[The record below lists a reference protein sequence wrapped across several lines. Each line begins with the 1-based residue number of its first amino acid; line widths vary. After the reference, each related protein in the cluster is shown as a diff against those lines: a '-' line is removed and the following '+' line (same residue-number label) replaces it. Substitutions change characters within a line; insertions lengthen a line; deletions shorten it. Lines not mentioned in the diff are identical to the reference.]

1 MFDYRW
7 LFFFFY
13 ARLLSYFVLISEKK
27 FFFFFFW
34 PRNDGRTET
43 FRFFETN
50 ANVRVFMYVSLCSPG
65 VTPLEILFSH
75 VITQFV
81 VMCGQ
86 TALVLIFMILVFGV
100 ECKGDI
106 SLVIALTILQ
116 GLCGMCF
123 GKWTIKRKNRN
134 FPWKFFFFYYYCL
147 FVLVFSQVSSYRPYV
162 NWKGTPFSWLWEA
175 STRRFYSAVCCV
187 FP

>member
-1 MFDYRW
+1 MEKNIQRNHNFPSFLIQHRSPVNGNSITA
-7 LFFFFY
+7 
-13 ARLLSYFVLISEKK
+13 ARVFRVASVRVCRFNGKRFEFSYFSS
-27 FFFFFFW
+27 
-34 PRNDGRTET
+34 
-43 FRFFETN
+43 
-50 ANVRVFMYVSLCSPG
+50 AG

-123 GKWTIKRKNRN
+123 GKCGNT
-134 FPWKFFFFYYYCL
+134 
-147 FVLVFSQVSSYRPYV
+147 S
-162 NWKGTPFSWLWEA
+162 
-175 STRRFYSAVCCV
+175 RRISFWQNAAV
-187 FP
+187 

>member
-1 MFDYRW
+1 MCI
-7 LFFFFY
+7 LN
-13 ARLLSYFVLISEKK
+13 II
-27 FFFFFFW
+27 
-34 PRNDGRTET
+34 
-43 FRFFETN
+43 
-50 ANVRVFMYVSLCSPG
+50 VFAG

-106 SLVIALTILQ
+106 SLVITLTILQ

-123 GKWTIKRKNRN
+123 GK
-134 FPWKFFFFYYYCL
+134 
-147 FVLVFSQVSSYRPYV
+147 
-162 NWKGTPFSWLWEA
+162 
-175 STRRFYSAVCCV
+175 
-187 FP
+187 